1 MNDNSRLEVMAVFK
15 LEIISHPSGVD
26 LRHWIRILLI
36 SLILSSQ
43 TGHTDECPIPD
54 LSETDAAAGW
64 QFLSSIKVSGVFDQA
79 VYLNHGQ
86 YQGQA
91 WPDSHSRPELKLW
104 PELFAIGDLDGQA
117 GDEVVGLLSETSG
130 GSGERVYL
138 VVTQMAGNSNQTWPA
153 ALLGDRVKLRAL
165 SIHDRQ
171 IVLDVVEAGPG
182 QPLCCGT
189 ELNRQIWRLDN
200 DKLSLMEKQLQGHL
214 SIRAWAGARWYLL
227 DRPGDRLQAVH
238 PSCTYLSVEGNQ
250 IVIEVSGRRYLG
262 KLTEYSPGRIN
273 ISDIT
278 SDDAGNNNGMAL
290 PQNSLLK
297 QLALVNQYSFRAGRL
312 LLVGFENQRVLS
324 FEFAIMPAE

>member
-1 MNDNSRLEVMAVFK
+1 VRYK
-15 LEIISHPSGVD
+15 
-26 LRHWIRILLI
+26 
-36 SLILSSQ
+36 
-43 TGHTDECPIPD
+43 
-54 LSETDAAAGW
+54 LSETDSAAGW
-64 QFLSSIKVSGVFDQA
+64 QSLSSIKVSGVFDQA
-79 VYLNHGQ
+79 VYLTHGQ

-91 WPDSHSRPELKLW
+91 WPDSHSRPELRLW
-104 PELFAIGDLDGQA
+104 PELFAAGDIDGQA
-117 GDEVVGLLSETSG
+117 GDETVSLLSETSG

-138 VVTQMAGNSNQTWPA
+138 LAAQTTGDSNQVWPA

-165 SIHDRQ
+165 WIRDKQ
-171 IVLDVVEAGPG
+171 IVLDLVEAGPD

-189 ELNRQIWRLDN
+189 ELNRQIWQLDN
-200 DKLSLMEKQLQGHL
+200 DRLSLMEKQHQGQL
-214 SIRAWAGARWYLL
+214 SIQAWADERWYLL

-238 PSCTYLSVEGNQ
+238 PSCTYLSVDGNQ
-250 IVIEVSGRRYLG
+250 IVFEVSGRRYLG
-262 KLTEYSPGRIN
+262 KLTEHSPGRIN

-278 SDDAGNNNGMAL
+278 SDEAGNNGMAL